1 MADWQEAKVCL
12 PTWTKELDRETWVN
26 SHPDSNLSLTAFAQQ
41 FHLCQVSPPSNPVP
55 PRVVL
60 PTKDT
65 RSSPPTSIS
74 TQQQHL
80 LLTVPESTPPSWQWL
95 LTHCMDY
102 PWASRA
108 TVPGTDNTG
117 IHPEWH
123 QNTHA
128 AGELSSKHVITLAF
142 PKWPSAKSN

>member
-1 MADWQEAKVCL
+1 MCPHLNKRARQGDL
-12 PTWTKELDRETWVN
+12 VN

-80 LLTVPESTPPSWQWL
+80 LLTVPESTPPSWQ
-95 LTHCMDY
+95 
-102 PWASRA
+102 
-108 TVPGTDNTG
+108 
-117 IHPEWH
+117 
-123 QNTHA
+123 
-128 AGELSSKHVITLAF
+128 
-142 PKWPSAKSN
+142 